1 MLRELSLIK
10 NLILF
15 VIELLNF
22 MRSLDPKLTREQ
34 AILMTCMY
42 LKATPGFFAANS
54 EIPESLKEAA
64 RKLTSER

>member
-1 MLRELSLIK
+1 
-10 NLILF
+10 
-15 VIELLNF
+15 